1 MIYDFCC
8 MICESCTPNGNMKM
22 CNPQRVVIVVIIVV
36 AAKRIACTG
45 LYNIVIGFTC
55 TTFRVAKVA
64 NYFKTK
70 HYNLKILKGILYFR
84 SIAANSITISFKNIQ
99 KWITSLSGACS
110 SLRI

>member
-1 MIYDFCC
+1 
-8 MICESCTPNGNMKM
+8 M
-22 CNPQRVVIVVIIVV
+22 CNPQRVVVAVIIVV
-36 AAKRIACTG
+36 AAKGIACAC

-64 NYFKTK
+64 NYFKTQR
-70 HYNLKILKGILYFR
+70 HNLKIFNGILYFR

-99 KWITSLSGACS
+99 RWITSLLGACS